1 MRCGVF
7 LLAIGA
13 VACRGNHR
21 TNGSSVTD
29 SAGVRL
35 VTSTAPAW
43 GDTSRWML
51 DTVPLLSIGD
61 ASGPNPILLVEV
73 NGTRLLPDGRVAVV
87 SGSEKTVLY
96 FDAQGK
102 PAGRVGR
109 DGAGPGEFRSVDL
122 IGNLGDSLLIWDAQL
137 ARSTLLDPAGKVAR
151 NFSVSKGDS
160 AMTPRFGFAPAAL
173 FADGSLLVAGRAGAS
188 TGDRSELRR
197 DTVPLR
203 HADARGTLGH
213 PIADVLGSEAIVV
226 VGKKFVSRFDRP
238 FGRTTITGTT
248 GISTLVSTG
257 DFDGLVVYD
266 TAGQL
271 TARYRLDRPRR
282 LIPASDIDAL
292 GQEQGQQLTQLP
304 KEFAAALRPV
314 LAEIGVPA
322 TLATADQLVV
332 DASGAIWLRNAV
344 GPVRRDSLA
353 QRWTVLSADGSWL
366 GSVTTPRRLEVH
378 QITADRI
385 IGVWRDEN
393 DVEYVRIYRLTRT
406 P

>member
-1 MRCGVF
+1 MRWGVF

-21 TNGSSVTD
+21 TKGSSVTD

-61 ASGPNPILLVEV
+61 ASGPNPIPLVEV

-87 SGSEKTVLY
+87 SGSEKAVLY

-102 PAGRVGR
+102 LAGRAGR

-137 ARSTLLDPAGKVAR
+137 DRSTLLDPAGKVTR

-160 AMTPRFGFAPAAL
+160 ATTPRFGFAPAAL

-188 TGDRSELRR
+188 TGDRSGLRR

-226 VGKKFVSRFDRP
+226 VGKKFVSRF
-238 FGRTTITGTT
+238 
-248 GISTLVSTG
+248 
-257 DFDGLVVYD
+257 
-266 TAGQL
+266 
-271 TARYRLDRPRR
+271 DRPRR

-322 TLATADQLVV
+322 TLSTADQLVV

-344 GPVRRDSLA
+344 GPVLRDPLA

-393 DVEYVRIYRLTRT
+393 DVEYVRIYRLMRT